1 MQTDNGS
8 AVTIGTAFHHAL
20 VGFVELAAQVMKA
33 REAILWISGNGSAGI
48 AASTGLD
55 MDQAD
60 ERFQALERSLGELDG
75 RLNGAASGDQMVGCE
90 VAGQE
95 ILAAVPVAS
104 PDGERLGSLWVLRQ
118 GGSGRQDADALESV
132 RRIASLI
139 GADLASRVAVDGQ
152 LAAARAEAER
162 ATKSKSRF
170 LSAAN
175 HDLRQPFQAIHLFLH
190 LLQSKV
196 SEPAQQS
203 LVTRIQEAV
212 QSGETLLTSLLEL
225 STLEAGSVRPSVVR
239 VPVSEVLEK
248 LIREFDASAVS
259 KGLRL
264 RFMPC
269 GAVVTTDPTL
279 LERMLRHLI
288 GNAIRFTAKGSVM
301 VGCRRCGNRIRIEVW
316 DTGYGIPED
325 RQAAIFEEFTQIP
338 GPGSRD
344 RGRGLGLGLAIVE
357 RIANL
362 LGHSVGVRST
372 LGKGSVFSVTLPADR
387 QVPENGELFGK
398 PLSVLV
404 IEDDQ
409 VQLMA
414 LRSILESWDCRV
426 FGASSGARAL
436 AVLASGGQQAPDLV
450 MAELRL
456 RGGHTGLQALADV
469 RQQLD
474 REVPAILMTGES
486 SPERIKELAGADVSV
501 LVKPFGPEN
510 LRNAME
516 AMLARP
522 VGSKQ

>member
-1 MQTDNGS
+1 
-8 AVTIGTAFHHAL
+8 
-20 VGFVELAAQVMKA
+20 
-33 REAILWISGNGSAGI
+33 
-48 AASTGLD
+48 
-55 MDQAD
+55 MDQSD
-60 ERFQALERSLGELDG
+60 ERFEALGRSLGELDG
-75 RLNGAASGDQMVGCE
+75 RLSGAASGDRMAGCE

-95 ILAAVPVAS
+95 ILAAMPVAD
-104 PDGERLGSLWVLRQ
+104 PDGERLGSLWVLGRR
-118 GGSGRQDADALESV
+118 GAGRQDADALESL

-139 GADLASRVAVDGQ
+139 GADLAGRMAADGQ

-190 LLQSKV
+190 LLQSKI
-196 SEPAQQS
+196 SDPAQQS

-225 STLEAGSVRPSVVR
+225 STLEAGNVRPAVVR

-248 LIREFDASAVS
+248 LIREFDAAAVA

-301 VGCRRCGNRIRIEVW
+301 VGCRRRGNRIRIEVW

-357 RIANL
+357 RIASL
-362 LGHSVGVRST
+362 LGHSVEVRST
-372 LGKGSVFSVTLPADR
+372 WARDRSFPSRCRPTGKSPKRTALPASR
-387 QVPENGELFGK
+387 F
-398 PLSVLV
+398 
-404 IEDDQ
+404 
-409 VQLMA
+409 
-414 LRSILESWDCRV
+414 RSW
-426 FGASSGARAL
+426 
-436 AVLASGGQQAPDLV
+436 
-450 MAELRL
+450 
-456 RGGHTGLQALADV
+456 
-469 RQQLD
+469 
-474 REVPAILMTGES
+474 
-486 SPERIKELAGADVSV
+486 
-501 LVKPFGPEN
+501 
-510 LRNAME
+510 
-516 AMLARP
+516 
-522 VGSKQ
+522 

>member
-1 MQTDNGS
+1 MQTDNGN
-8 AVTIGTAFHHAL
+8 VVKTGTAFHHTL
-20 VGFVELAAQVMKA
+20 VGFVELAVQVTKA
-33 REAILWISGNGSAGI
+33 RGAVLWVTGDTSAGI
-48 AASTGLD
+48 VASTGLD
-55 MDQAD
+55 LDQSD
-60 ERFQALERSLGELDG
+60 ERLEALSRSLGELDG
-75 RLNGAASGDQMVGCE
+75 RLSDAPSGDWMAGRE
-90 VAGQE
+90 VDGRE
-95 ILAAVPVAS
+95 VLAAMPVTD
-104 PDGERLGSLWVLRQ
+104 PDGERLGSLWVFGRR
-118 GGSGRQDADALESV
+118 GTGRQDADALESV

-139 GADLASRVAVDGQ
+139 GADLAGRTAADGQ
-152 LAAARAEAER
+152 LAAARDEAER

-190 LLQSKV
+190 LLQSKINDP
-196 SEPAQQS
+196 SQQS

-225 STLEAGSVRPSVVR
+225 STLEAGNVRPVVVR
-239 VPVSEVLEK
+239 VPVSDVLEK
-248 LIREFDASAVS
+248 LIREFDAAAVA

-357 RIANL
+357 RIASL
-362 LGHSVGVRST
+362 LGHSIEVRST
-372 LGKGSVFSVTLPADR
+372 VGKGSVFSITLPADR
-387 QVPENGELFGK
+387 QIPETDSLAGE

-404 IEDDQ
+404 IEDDP

-414 LRSILESWDCRV
+414 IRSVLESWDCRV
-426 FGASSGARAL
+426 FSASSGARAL
-436 AVLASGGQQAPDLV
+436 AVLASAGQQEPDLV
-450 MAELRL
+450 MAELHL
-456 RGGHTGLQALADV
+456 RGGHTGLQALEDV
-469 RQQLD
+469 RRQMD
-474 REVPAILMTGES
+474 REVPAILMTGDS
-486 SPERIKELAGADVSV
+486 GAERIKELAGADVSV
-501 LVKPFGPEN
+501 LVKPFGPDH

-522 VGSKQ
+522 VGSRQ

>member
-1 MQTDNGS
+1 M
-8 AVTIGTAFHHAL
+8 
-20 VGFVELAAQVMKA
+20 AA
-33 REAILWISGNGSAGI
+33 
-48 AASTGLD
+48 
-55 MDQAD
+55 
-60 ERFQALERSLGELDG
+60 
-75 RLNGAASGDQMVGCE
+75 
-90 VAGQE
+90 
-95 ILAAVPVAS
+95 
-104 PDGERLGSLWVLRQ
+104 
-118 GGSGRQDADALESV
+118 
-132 RRIASLI
+132 
-139 GADLASRVAVDGQ
+139 DGQ

-162 ATKSKSRF
+162 ATQSKSRF

-196 SEPAQQS
+196 SDPSQQS

-225 STLEAGSVRPSVVR
+225 STLEAGNVRPAVVR

-264 RFMPC
+264 RFMQC

-301 VGCRRCGNRIRIEVW
+301 VGCRRRGNRIRIEVW

-362 LGHSVGVRST
+362 LGHSVEVRSV

-387 QVPENGELFGK
+387 QIPETDELSGK

-404 IEDDQ
+404 IEDDP

-414 LRSILESWDCRV
+414 IRSILESWDCRV
-426 FGASSGARAL
+426 FSASSGARAL
-436 AVLASGGQQAPDLV
+436 AVLASGGQQVPDLV

-469 RQQLD
+469 RRQMD
-474 REVPAILMTGES
+474 REMPAILMTGDS
-486 SPERIKELAGADVSV
+486 GPERIKELAGADVSV

-522 VGSKQ
+522 WIEWGQDSKLPLILLVDIDS